1 MNNKNYDVII
11 AGCGAAG
18 LYAALNLSRDLNVL
32 VLSKRELTLCNSSLA
47 QGGIAGVYDNPKD
60 SPEYHK
66 HDTFVAGGFEND
78 PESTQVL
85 VDEAYIDI
93 EKLIELGADFDKCPD
108 GSYHRTLEGGHG
120 MNRIFHHA
128 DTTGLE
134 IETTL
139 LRNVQQLDNVEILE
153 NAVMCNAKKT
163 ETGFSILVLTNDNE
177 YTTYNCRYAIF
188 ATGGIGRVC
197 SRLGVE
203 LETYSVNWD
212 TKEQDLNAGTI
223 DCIWNGLSVSD
234 ERKKVMLMSEPYMKN
249 EMVFVVNGSSDVAS
263 QADLAGKNIAVQNG
277 STAQETL
284 LASDVVANGA
294 TTTELAT
301 NVEALQQLELN
312 MVDAAFLDS
321 VVANY
326 EISTSGKDY
335 KVLPDGLDP
344 EEYAI
349 GFRLGDQA
357 LCDKIEEIL
366 HEMKQDGKLAEI
378 STSWF
383 GSDITTIE

>member
-1 MNNKNYDVII
+1 MTIPERKLIMKRSIFKTI
-11 AGCGAAG
+11 ASLSAAAMMLLAVGCGSTSDSSSVAGTNSTAAATG
-18 LYAALNLSRDLNVL
+18 EDNSLQKVLDSGKL
-32 VLSKRELTLCNSSLA
+32 VLGL
-47 QGGIAGVYDNPKD
+47 DP
-60 SPEYHK
+60 
-66 HDTFVAGGFEND
+66 TFKPMGYTDEND
-78 PESTQVL
+78 NIVGF
-85 VDEAYIDI
+85 DID
-93 EKLIELGADFDKCPD
+93 
-108 GSYHRTLEGGHG
+108 
-120 MNRIFHHA
+120 
-128 DTTGLE
+128 
-134 IETTL
+134 
-139 LRNVQQLDNVEILE
+139 V
-153 NAVMCNAKKT
+153 AK
-163 ETGFSILVLTNDNE
+163 E
-177 YTTYNCRYAIF
+177 
-188 ATGGIGRVC
+188 VC

-284 LASDVVANGA
+284 LASDVVANLSLIHISEP
-294 TTTELAT
+294 TRL
-301 NVEALQQLELN
+301 LS

-378 STSWF
+378 STTWF

>member
-1 MNNKNYDVII
+1 MTIPERKLIMKRSIFKTI
-11 AGCGAAG
+11 ASLSAAAMMLLAVGCGSTSDSSSAAG
-18 LYAALNLSRDLNVL
+18 TNSTAAATGEDNSLQKVLDSGKL
-32 VLSKRELTLCNSSLA
+32 VLGL
-47 QGGIAGVYDNPKD
+47 DP
-60 SPEYHK
+60 
-66 HDTFVAGGFEND
+66 TFKPMGYTDEND
-78 PESTQVL
+78 NIVGF
-85 VDEAYIDI
+85 DID
-93 EKLIELGADFDKCPD
+93 
-108 GSYHRTLEGGHG
+108 
-120 MNRIFHHA
+120 
-128 DTTGLE
+128 
-134 IETTL
+134 
-139 LRNVQQLDNVEILE
+139 V
-153 NAVMCNAKKT
+153 AK
-163 ETGFSILVLTNDNE
+163 E
-177 YTTYNCRYAIF
+177 
-188 ATGGIGRVC
+188 VC

-294 TTTELAT
+294 
-301 NVEALQQLELN
+301 LELN

-378 STSWF
+378 STTWF